1 MKQNT
6 REIWDQN
13 EHYKVV
19 FMCRTERDDSQVHHL
34 WHTHTH
40 THTHTH
46 PECLHSMQCYSR
58 SACSHSPC
66 SSAYPR
72 TQSRISIMLNLQSQ
86 IIWISKACARKYLYS
101 KQTRD
106 PQVKLDNIYNWAL
119 FEEEALCF
127 WQCLLKHILQMSWL
141 MNVSWC
147 FLTMQTRSKIS
158 YLRVGSF
165 DLGQYVTTLQTTRKY
180 YRRNL
185 ATPGN
190 NIQHPG
196 ISFVTSLTLAVSVV
210 RC

>member
-1 MKQNT
+1 MLCKTTSPKWNKIHEKYEIRMSIIKLFLCAEQ
-6 REIWDQN
+6 RE
-13 EHYKVV
+13 
-19 FMCRTERDDSQVHHL
+19 M
-34 WHTHTH
+34 THRFTICG

-72 TQSRISIMLNLQSQ
+72 TQSRISIILNLQSQ
-86 IIWISKACARKYLYS
+86 INWISKACASKYLYS

-106 PQVKLDNIYNWAL
+106 SPVKLDNIYNWAL
-119 FEEEALCF
+119 SEEEALCF

-141 MNVSWC
+141 MNVSWY

-165 DLGQYVTTLQTTRKY
+165 DLGQYVTTLQTTR
-180 YRRNL
+180 N
-185 ATPGN
+185 T
-190 NIQHPG
+190 IEG
-196 ISFVTSLTLAVSVV
+196 I
-210 RC
+210 